1 MAAACSPNGGAKADS
16 GMEKITVVNGAAP
29 VYRFT
34 VPPGAAFGDYTK
46 ITARF
51 LVDAEN
57 YVKTARARAY
67 GNYPFEFFS
76 DSGGL
81 VFMDFGSGEAD
92 KNGPYLVC
100 NAIGSNIDLD
110 SVSGGAGAGVWFT
123 LEFPLDGKR
132 HQNYN
137 AAHFP
142 AAGASGDYYFALGL
156 GTGDAS
162 AGFTYYAQDVV
173 LQNDDG
179 GKTIAASGSGFDKPA
194 FAGYAGGI
202 PYLRRTAVTAVDAA
216 AAPPRDKGGPVEI
229 RVDTAARHQTVTG
242 FGGMSNAWNS
252 PVLTEDDITAMYG
265 GGGLGYNIFRIII
278 YHNPAQWGEL
288 LPVAKKAQGYGA
300 LIVASPWTPPVEL
313 KSNGS
318 NAGGY
323 LLPRHYAQYAEH
335 LAAFTRF
342 MADNGVRI
350 DVISLQNEPDI
361 QVSYDSCDWTPEQ
374 MRDFVKQY
382 GRAAGGALVIP
393 GESFQ
398 FRREFTDPL
407 LNDPEAA
414 RNFDIIGGHVY
425 GGGLAA
431 YPLAAEKGKEVW
443 MTEHLFNT
451 HGNYPYDTT
460 WKAAMTVAKEIHDCM
475 EADFNAYLWW
485 YLKRFYSMIGD
496 GEYGSVAGEPLRRGY
511 VMSHYAQYAA
521 GKQRVA
527 AAARGSRNVLA
538 TAYEA
543 DGEISL
549 VILNTG
555 DGPAAANIR
564 LPAKAARVE
573 AVESTEAAVFQHKPV
588 RLRAGGRTAAFT
600 LAGQS
605 IVSLRFR

>member
-1 MAAACSPNGGAKADS
+1 
-16 GMEKITVVNGAAP
+16 
-29 VYRFT
+29 
-34 VPPGAAFGDYTK
+34 
-46 ITARF
+46 
-51 LVDAEN
+51 
-57 YVKTARARAY
+57 
-67 GNYPFEFFS
+67 
-76 DSGGL
+76 
-81 VFMDFGSGEAD
+81 
-92 KNGPYLVC
+92 
-100 NAIGSNIDLD
+100 
-110 SVSGGAGAGVWFT
+110 
-123 LEFPLDGKR
+123 
-132 HQNYN
+132 
-137 AAHFP
+137 
-142 AAGASGDYYFALGL
+142 
-156 GTGDAS
+156 
-162 AGFTYYAQDVV
+162 
-173 LQNDDG
+173 
-179 GKTIAASGSGFDKPA
+179 
-194 FAGYAGGI
+194 
-202 PYLRRTAVTAVDAA
+202 
-216 AAPPRDKGGPVEI
+216 
-229 RVDTAARHQTVTG
+229 
-242 FGGMSNAWNS
+242 
-252 PVLTEDDITAMYG
+252 MYG
-265 GGGLGYNIFRIII
+265 DGGLGYNIFRIII

-451 HGNYPYDTT
+451 HGNYPYDIT

-527 AAARGSRNVLA
+527 AAASGNRNVLA

-549 VILNTG
+549 VIINTG
-555 DGPAAANIR
+555 DGPAATNIR

-573 AVESTEAAVFQHKPV
+573 AVESNEAAVFQHKPV
-588 RLRAGGRTAAFT
+588 QLRSGGRTAALT

-605 IVSLRFR
+605 IVSLRIR